1 MEISQLFG
9 MIFGLLG
16 TTLGGVF
23 GAFLNIKSDKIIS
36 FILQFA
42 SGLMMAVICFD
53 LIPESLKIVNT
64 VGVVLGIIL
73 GVIVMIF
80 CNDIVGKKLSSN
92 NSSNLL
98 KVGIIIGIGL
108 GIHNF
113 PERSSYTAL
122 VLKHQESLGLL

>member
-1 MEISQLFG
+1 

-42 SGLMMAVICFD
+42 GGLMMAVICFD
-53 LIPESLKIVNT
+53 LIPESLKIINT
-64 VGVVLGIIL
+64 LGVVLGIIL

-80 CNDIVGKKLSSN
+80 CNSIVGNKISKT

-98 KVGIIIGIGL
+98 KVGIVIGIGL
-108 GIHNF
+108 SIHNF
-113 PERSSYTAL
+113 PERISYSVL
-122 VLKHQESLGLL
+122 GLKHQKSLELP